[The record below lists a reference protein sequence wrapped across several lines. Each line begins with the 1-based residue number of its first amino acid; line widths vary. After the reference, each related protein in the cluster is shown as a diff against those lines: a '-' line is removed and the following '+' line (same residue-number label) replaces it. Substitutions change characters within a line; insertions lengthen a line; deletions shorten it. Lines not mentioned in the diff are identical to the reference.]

1 MASHP
6 YSPRNAS
13 TISIDTSSENS
24 RPYADRLVLP
34 PLSYPSGSDD
44 RHSNPPKYS
53 IQGPPVTFPPLQT
66 FQYGQPYPYQH
77 PAERPTFMA
86 HEQTQALKYATL
98 PSSPYEFVA
107 GKPPNPETRQIRK
120 IGQRRDIPDETYRV
134 DCKLEPMPTR
144 PYVQSKPS
152 IRQSPQAR
160 AFHSSRATVP
170 DADRAAENRL
180 LEVDT
185 IPRELKKRPSSG
197 GIPKS
202 KEQKTRDK
210 HSLLPIYDLMRSD
223 SR

>member
-1 MASHP
+1 
-6 YSPRNAS
+6 
-13 TISIDTSSENS
+13 
-24 RPYADRLVLP
+24 
-34 PLSYPSGSDD
+34 
-44 RHSNPPKYS
+44 
-53 IQGPPVTFPPLQT
+53 
-66 FQYGQPYPYQH
+66 
-77 PAERPTFMA
+77 
-86 HEQTQALKYATL
+86 
-98 PSSPYEFVA
+98 
-107 GKPPNPETRQIRK
+107 
-120 IGQRRDIPDETYRV
+120 
-134 DCKLEPMPTR
+134 MPTR

>member
-13 TISIDTSSENS
+13 TISADMSSENS

-34 PLSYPSGSDD
+34 PLPYPSGSDD
-44 RHSNPPKYS
+44 RRSNPPYS
-53 IQGPPVTFPPLQT
+53 TQGPPVTFPALQT
-66 FQYGQPYPYQH
+66 FRYGQPYPYQH
-77 PAERPTFMA
+77 PAERPTFLA
-86 HEQTQALKYATL
+86 HEQTQALKYSTL

-107 GKPPNPETRQIRK
+107 AKPANPETRQIRK
-120 IGQRRDIPDETYRV
+120 IGQRRDLPDQTYRV
-134 DCKLEPMPTR
+134 DCKLEPVHTR

-160 AFHSSRATVP
+160 AFRSSRATVP
-170 DADRAAENRL
+170 DAAGVAENRL

-185 IPRELKKRPSSG
+185 IPRDLKKRPSSG
-197 GIPKS
+197 GLPKS

-210 HSLLPIYDLMRSD
+210 HSLLPIYDLIRSD